1 MCFVELLAIFMVDK
15 SKVTQAINQFF
26 SDKRNGSAWR
36 RILFEAPAY
45 AMERLAIAMYYTVF
59 GKSMTREEKE
69 EYRAL
74 REEIDATLAR
84 EDLEYLIKVM
94 PEGKKDHYKA
104 LLSLLPAEKG
114 EPTTANQKAEATAA
128 Q

>member
-59 GKSMTREEKE
+59 SKSMTREEKE

-104 LLSLLPAEKG
+104 LLSLLPANKG
-114 EPTTANQKAEATAA
+114 QAEGASQPAESQA
-128 Q
+128 SK